1 MQSTL
6 ANDGAPALPGPTPL
20 HSAMGSARSGH
31 LSLNEI
37 PSPIP
42 SSVLREIDSVLPDIS
57 RHPDPTCARLVQ
69 AIARHHG
76 SAPDDIVVGPGRLAL
91 ATGVALAAASDGA
104 ESEIIF
110 LSPTLEGIST
120 SARIAR
126 MSQISV
132 PLSDAYAQDLQNIG
146 DLASSRTRLVYL
158 CNPNEPTGVVLERRH
173 IERLL
178 HQLPPMTTV
187 LVDQTYADFVDAQ
200 LDVDVT
206 GLQRHHPNLIVLRS
220 FSAADGLAGLPAG
233 YVIAKPP
240 LVHKIHEYMLPFT
253 IDTIAQA
260 AATASLNNIR
270 QREPRIRNIIEQRES
285 MHRELSNYGYRSP
298 KSGTNFLWIQLGPA
312 SLDFAVA
319 CREAGIDVRLYSQR
333 GVRASVGRPEENQML
348 LRVAR
353 DFAIDR
359 DVLGA
364 SHHTGYGHHAT
375 PAKGKALHG
384 HQPCSVGELPGE

>member
-20 HSAMGSARSGH
+20 HTAMGSTRSGR
-31 LSLNEI
+31 LSPNEI
-37 PSPIP
+37 PYPIP
-42 SSVLREIDSVLPDIS
+42 SSVLREIDSVLPDIN
-57 RHPDPTCARLVQ
+57 RHPDPTCAQLVQ

-91 ATGVALAAASDGA
+91 ATGVALAAAADEA
-104 ESEIIF
+104 ESEIIY

-126 MSQISV
+126 MSQLSV
-132 PLSDAYAQDLQNIG
+132 PLSDSCALDLQNIAN
-146 DLASSRTRLVYL
+146 LASIRTRLVYL

-178 HQLPPMTTV
+178 YQLPPTTTV
-187 LVDQTYADFVDAQ
+187 LIDQTYADFVDERP
-200 LDVDVT
+200 DVDVT
-206 GLQRHHPNLIVLRS
+206 SLQRNHPNLIVLRS

-253 IDTIAQA
+253 IDTITQA

-270 QREPRIRNIIEQRES
+270 QRELRIRKIIEQRET
-285 MHRELSNYGYRSP
+285 MHRALANYGYRSP
-298 KSGTNFLWIQLGPA
+298 KSGTNFLWIPLGA
-312 SLDFAVA
+312 AGLDFAVA

-333 GVRASVGRPEENQML
+333 GVRISVGRPEENQVL

-359 DVLGA
+359 QQLFGD
-364 SHHTGYGHHAT
+364 HNETEQF
-375 PAKGKALHG
+375 HG
-384 HQPCSVGELPGE
+384 VR

>member
-6 ANDGAPALPGPTPL
+6 ANDDASALPGSTPL
-20 HSAMGSARSGH
+20 RAAMGNTRSGR

-37 PSPIP
+37 PYRIP
-42 SSVLREIDSVLPDIS
+42 SDVLREIGSVLPDIN
-57 RHPDPTCARLVQ
+57 RHPDPTCAQLVQ
-69 AIARHHG
+69 TIARHHDC
-76 SAPDDIVVGPGRLAL
+76 APDDIVVGPGRLAL
-91 ATGVALAAASDGA
+91 ATGVALAAAAEES
-104 ESEIIF
+104 ESEIIY
-110 LSPTLEGIST
+110 LSPTLDGIST

-126 MSQISV
+126 MSPISV
-132 PLSDAYAQDLQNIG
+132 PLSDECALDLQNIG
-146 DLASSRTRLVYL
+146 DLASNRTGLVYL

-178 HQLPPMTTV
+178 YQLPATTAV
-187 LVDQTYADFVDAQ
+187 LIDQTYADFVDERP
-200 LDVDVT
+200 DVDVT
-206 GLQRHHPNLIVLRS
+206 GLQQRHPNLIVLQS

-240 LVHKIHEYMLPFT
+240 MVQKIHEYMLPFT
-253 IDTIAQA
+253 VDTIAQA

-270 QREPRIRNIIEQRES
+270 QRDLRIKIIIEQRES
-285 MHRELSNYGYRSP
+285 MHRELAKYGYRSP
-298 KSGTNFLWIQLGPA
+298 KSGTNFLWIPLGPA

-333 GVRASVGRPEENQML
+333 GVRVTVGRPEENQEL

-353 DFAIDR
+353 GFAVDR

-364 SHHTGYGHHAT
+364 ARHTAYGHHGT
-375 PAKGKALHG
+375 PEAGGTTHG
-384 HQPCSVGELPGE
+384 HQPCPVGEFSGE